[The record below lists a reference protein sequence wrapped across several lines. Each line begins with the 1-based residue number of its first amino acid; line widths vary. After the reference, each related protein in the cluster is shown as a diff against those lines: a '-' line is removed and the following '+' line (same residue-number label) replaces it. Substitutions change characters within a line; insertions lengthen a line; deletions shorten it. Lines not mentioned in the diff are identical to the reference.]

1 MDSRCII
8 LMYYTNVFVY
18 YIEQFALHSCQFV
31 VKNTGDY
38 TVQAKNADAL
48 VEWDLVEQVVCLFC

>member
-1 MDSRCII
+1 
-8 LMYYTNVFVY
+8 MYYTNVFVY